1 MTASTP
7 YSNEPVTAPRRLH
20 RSRSDRVLAGVC
32 AGVAD
37 YLGSD
42 PTMVRLVTAVV
53 GLLTGIVPMLVL
65 YVIAALVIP
74 EDGSPAPIGFP
85 DTGAAGPGV
94 RAGAGSGR
102 GALIVGALFLIVG
115 AAALADR
122 LWAVDWDLFGPVVLM
137 GIGAAFLLS
146 VVSRGGGR

>member
-7 YSNEPVTAPRRLH
+7 YPHDPTVSSSAPPRRLL

-53 GLLTGIVPMLVL
+53 GLLTGVVPMLIL

-74 EDGSPAPIGFP
+74 EDGSSAPTAFADGGTAVP
-85 DTGAAGPGV
+85 TAAG
-94 RAGAGSGR
+94 AGR
-102 GALIVGALFLIVG
+102 GALIVGALFL
-115 AAALADR
+115 
-122 LWAVDWDLFGPVVLM
+122 
-137 GIGAAFLLS
+137 
-146 VVSRGGGR
+146 